1 MRFGI
6 ERNIITKQTVMNE
19 AVDGETARGAAGG
32 VRLLR
37 RRRGGRENRGA
48 PRCHF
53 LLSRQAILASSLQ
66 CTQRNLKG
74 HCTVGFIPGQRERS
88 WGGGVGGCLLLC
100 VCRERRSVNL
110 DVASVASTPQS
121 EVLNPRFRGKSTL
134 VTCFFAGLELPT
146 WGL

>member
-19 AVDGETARGAAGG
+19 AVDGETERGAAGG
-32 VRLLR
+32 VRLL

-66 CTQRNLKG
+66 RTQRNLKG

-88 WGGGVGGCLLLC
+88 WGGGGWGG
-100 VCRERRSVNL
+100 VSFSVFAEREG
-110 DVASVASTPQS
+110 P
-121 EVLNPRFRGKSTL
+121 
-134 VTCFFAGLELPT
+134 
-146 WGL
+146 

>member
-19 AVDGETARGAAGG
+19 AVDGETERGAAGG
-32 VRLLR
+32 VRLL
-37 RRRGGRENRGA
+37 RRGGRENRGA

-66 CTQRNLKG
+66 RTQRNLKG

-88 WGGGVGGCLLLC
+88 WGVGVWGSPSLCLQREKVHKPGCRLGGLH
-100 VCRERRSVNL
+100 
-110 DVASVASTPQS
+110 
-121 EVLNPRFRGKSTL
+121 
-134 VTCFFAGLELPT
+134 PT
-146 WGL
+146 E